1 MISTTF
7 LLLLTFVL
15 GDFPARPGRSVLVN
29 VARVEADALRESF
42 DSRVERKREGRGERS
57 NERDDASSSLSSTF
71 LTSSCAGAAIALL
84 LLLLLLLSF
93 SGGSRENRSR
103 SRCARRRE
111 LKMDGRHK
119 KRETDCREGRR
130 KKEKSGEK
138 SDFFFFLR
146 CTFFRPRLFRRQSA
160 TDRKNRSARSG
171 LSSTAR
177 GMRALCTRRS
187 R

>member
-84 LLLLLLLSF
+84 LLLLLLSF

-111 LKMDGRHK
+111 LKMDGRQK